1 MASAEMT
8 VFIRFSAVFFR
19 LKGAGVF
26 FGHLLYTAYKSL
38 VLGMLYDNGEHP
50 PIEIKTQSLRFTE
63 GEGEA
68 AGCDDADE
76 RLLGLKY
83 SEGENIYPKIY

>member
-1 MASAEMT
+1 MLLQPMVFDVFLETIRLGVFFGPEFFLASAEMT

-38 VLGMLYDNGEHP
+38 VLGMLYAHP
-50 PIEIKTQSLRFTE
+50 KT
-63 GEGEA
+63 
-68 AGCDDADE
+68 
-76 RLLGLKY
+76 
-83 SEGENIYPKIY
+83 